1 MSPAWHFKCAFLSAQ
16 QRAGCGFLPLG
27 LWWFK
32 SPGRSPFS
40 DFIYTSQFPSSK
52 PYLKIN
58 MTKSKG
64 QQCTVMQGYHAMSL
78 LCQSLFSHS
87 LLLSQEAV
95 GSFGAFACPSPAPAQ
110 DSSSALAGSVPSDH
124 AHPSGGSAG
133 CSSGLSSLPWL
144 CPRSSTD
151 REQRRNTQT
160 FLLGKSGSRVW
171 EEGRKL
177 LVPCSA
183 QSIPASCRVFER
195 LKKTLGQCIQPNV
208 GSDALGGRKSFL
220 GEEVHWRMV

>member
-1 MSPAWHFKCAFLSAQ
+1 MHSD
-16 QRAGCGFLPLG
+16 AGVPCYVPSLPE
-27 LWWFK
+27 F
-32 SPGRSPFS
+32 
-40 DFIYTSQFPSSK
+40 
-52 PYLKIN
+52 
-58 MTKSKG
+58 
-64 QQCTVMQGYHAMSL
+64 V
-78 LCQSLFSHS
+78 
-87 LLLSQEAV
+87 LSQPAPLSG
-95 GSFGAFACPSPAPAQ
+95 GSGELWGISLPIPSPDQ

-183 QSIPASCRVFER
+183 QSIPASCRVSER
-195 LKKTLGQCIQPNV
+195 LKKTLGQCIWPNT
-208 GSDALGGRKSFL
+208 GRRKSFL